1 MLKNAQET
9 LILQFPPSSPYSCAN
24 KGLEAIKQ
32 KHRKCILVPSNSVV
46 EVCKKMYLFF
56 LNLIQLIVFFK
67 TATKFLWSIP
77 RKETMI

>member
-1 MLKNAQET
+1 MFSPSGFISRIKSLVKVLVLKNAQET

-46 EVCKKMYLFF
+46 EVCKKCIYFF
-56 LNLIQLIVFFK
+56 L
-67 TATKFLWSIP
+67 T
-77 RKETMI
+77 